1 MALLE
6 KIRVK
11 FGIVISVIIALALL
25 SFIIDP
31 GTLESALNSMSS
43 KYDVG
48 KIDGKRISYNEFQ
61 SEVDKYTTI
70 NELMTGSSAQTEQM
84 QQQIRDA
91 AWQELVDKYMFIDNA
106 MAAGIHVGEAELVDL
121 VSGESL
127 SPVMAQNPVF
137 FDESGNFSLDMLN
150 AFIANVNQD
159 QTGQLRLYWNYLQ
172 NSINTQQYYQKYSAL
187 FNAGNYENALQLAD
201 DLDFNNTT
209 ADVDYCYVS
218 YPIGT
223 DSTIVVSD
231 SEIKDYYNSHKKF
244 FKQTANREIEY
255 VVFEVVPSEAD
266 VLATSDEMDAAYEEF
281 QTTDNM
287 RAFLLRNSE
296 ESLSEYWYKNGD
308 LNTLNSEL
316 NEYIF
321 NRKED
326 VTPVI
331 KSGNTF
337 LAARVMD
344 SKMLPDSVFV
354 KHILLQ
360 GDDAAHVADSL
371 VGVISRGGNFSNLA
385 AAYSADQSSAADGE
399 LGSIGW
405 MTQTY
410 MIPGFESVIEARV
423 GRPFVL
429 ETQYGTHV
437 VLVTERTEPVL
448 KKQVAI
454 LEKTALASRDTFNEY
469 YAQAN
474 TFATLAG
481 GSYEG
486 YLRAVD
492 STKVYSH
499 PVTITE
505 ATSNY
510 GAIDNAKEVTR
521 WAFDAKEG
529 KASEIITV
537 NNNYFFIA
545 TVTKINKEGYAPVED
560 AASLIEQRLYALKIQ
575 DKVLS
580 DVKSKISGISS
591 IEDAAKVLG
600 VEVDRS
606 EAVSLGS
613 TTVDPALLGAVS
625 AAPEGT
631 LFGPVPGTMGVYVVN
646 VSNRETGSFYTETD
660 ARNLAAQKS
669 QYMSQ
674 LILSV
679 MSEYDDVVDNRA
691 RFF

>member
-48 KIDGKRISYNEFQ
+48 KIAGKRISYNEFQ

-231 SEIKDYYNSHKKF
+231 SEIKEYYNSHKKF

>member
-61 SEVDKYTTI
+61 SELDKYTTI
-70 NELMTGSSAQTEQM
+70 NELLTGSSAQNEQM
-84 QQQIRDA
+84 QEQIRNA
-91 AWQELVDKYMFIDNA
+91 AWQELLDKYMFVKNA
-106 MAAGIHVGEAELVDL
+106 HAAGINVGEAELVDL
-121 VSGESL
+121 VSGETL
-127 SPVMAQNPVF
+127 SPVMAQNPAF
-137 FDESGNFSLDMLN
+137 LDESGNFSVDLLN
-150 AFIANVNQD
+150 NFIANVNQD
-159 QTGQLRLYWNYLQ
+159 QTGRLRTYWNYLQ
-172 NSINTQQYYQKYSAL
+172 NSINTQQYYQKYNAL
-187 FNAGNYENALQLAD
+187 FSASNYENALQLSED
-201 DLDFNNTT
+201 MTFNNTT
-209 ADVDYCYVS
+209 ANIDYCLKT
-218 YPIGT
+218 YPVVR
-223 DSTIVVSD
+223 DSTIAVSQ
-231 SEIKDYYNSHKKF
+231 SEIKSYYDAHKNF
-244 FKQTANREIEY
+244 FRQRANREIEY
-255 VVFEVVPSEAD
+255 VVFEVVPSDKDILE
-266 VLATSDEMDAAYEEF
+266 TSNDMDEAYEEF
-281 QTTDNM
+281 KTTDNM
-287 RAFLLRNSE
+287 KAFLLRNSDE
-296 ESLSEYWYKNGD
+296 PLSEYWYKNGD
-308 LNTLNSEL
+308 LNTVSRDINK
-316 NEYIF
+316 YIF
-321 NRKED
+321 ED
-326 VTPVI
+326 GEKVTPVVRN
-331 KSGNTF
+331 GNTF
-337 LAARVMD
+337 IAARELD

-360 GDDAAHVADSL
+360 GDNAEHLADSL
-371 VGVISRGGNFSNLA
+371 VGVLNRGGNFSNLA

-410 MIPGFESVIEARV
+410 MIPGFESVIEASV

-429 ETQYGTHV
+429 NTQYGSHV
-437 VLVTERTEPVL
+437 VLVTEKTKPVL
-448 KKQVAI
+448 KKQVAL
-454 LEKTALASRDTFNEY
+454 LEKTAIAGRDTFNDY

-474 TFATLAG
+474 AFSTIAG

-486 YLRAVD
+486 YRRAVD

-499 PVTITE
+499 PLTITE
-505 ATSNY
+505 ATSSY

-521 WAFDAKEG
+521 WAFDAKAG

-545 TVTKINKEGYAPVED
+545 TVKKVNKEGFAPLED
-560 AASLIEQRLYALKIQ
+560 VSAMIEQRLYAEKVQEKTLAEVK
-575 DKVLS
+575 DKLN
-580 DVKSKISGISS
+580 GISS
-591 IEDAAKVLG
+591 IEEAAKVLG
-600 VEVDRS
+600 VEVDHS
-606 EAVSLGS
+606 EALSLAA
-613 TTVDPALLGAVS
+613 TNVDPALVGAASV
-625 AAPEGT
+625 APEGT
-631 LFGPVPGTMGVYVVN
+631 LYGPVAGSMGVYVLN
-646 VSNRETGSFYTETD
+646 VTGKETGSFYTEDD

-679 MSEYDDVVDNRA
+679 MSDYDDVVDNRA

>member
-48 KIDGKRISYNEFQ
+48 KIAGKRISYNEFQ

-646 VSNRETGSFYTETD
+646 VSNKETGSFYTETD

>member
-48 KIDGKRISYNEFQ
+48 KIAGKRISYNEFQ

-631 LFGPVPGTMGVYVVN
+631 LFGPVLGTMGVYVVN

>member
-48 KIDGKRISYNEFQ
+48 KIAGKRISYNEFQ

-137 FDESGNFSLDMLN
+137 LDESGNFSLDMLN

-287 RAFLLRNSE
+287 KAFLLRNSE

>member
-48 KIDGKRISYNEFQ
+48 KIAGKRISYNEFQ

-486 YLRAVD
+486 YMRAVD

>member
-48 KIDGKRISYNEFQ
+48 KIAGKRISYNEFQ

-337 LAARVMD
+337 LDARVMD

>member
-48 KIDGKRISYNEFQ
+48 KIAGKRISYNEFQ

-321 NRKED
+321 NRNED

-360 GDDAAHVADSL
+360 GDDAAHLADSL

>member
-48 KIDGKRISYNEFQ
+48 KIAGKRISYNEFQ

-474 TFATLAG
+474 TFATLAA

-580 DVKSKISGISS
+580 DVKSKISGISN

>member
-48 KIDGKRISYNEFQ
+48 KIAGKRISYNEFQ

-371 VGVISRGGNFSNLA
+371 VGVISRGENFSNLA

>member
-48 KIDGKRISYNEFQ
+48 KIAGKRISYNEFQ

-84 QQQIRDA
+84 QQQIRDV

-360 GDDAAHVADSL
+360 GDDAAHLADSL

>member
-48 KIDGKRISYNEFQ
+48 KIAGKRISYNEFQ

-201 DLDFNNTT
+201 DLNFNNTT

>member
-48 KIDGKRISYNEFQ
+48 KIAGKRISYNEFQ

-360 GDDAAHVADSL
+360 GEDAAHVADSL

>member
-48 KIDGKRISYNEFQ
+48 KIAGKRISYNEFQ

-218 YPIGT
+218 YPLGT

-474 TFATLAG
+474 TFATIAG

>member
-48 KIDGKRISYNEFQ
+48 KIAGKRISYNEFQ

-308 LNTLNSEL
+308 LNTLNGEL

-454 LEKTALASRDTFNEY
+454 LEKTSLASRDTFNEY

>member
-48 KIDGKRISYNEFQ
+48 KIAGKRISYNEFQ

-321 NRKED
+321 NRNED

-600 VEVDRS
+600 VEVDKS

>member
-48 KIDGKRISYNEFQ
+48 KIAGKRISYNEFQ

-218 YPIGT
+218 YPLGT

-326 VTPVI
+326 VSPVI

>member
-48 KIDGKRISYNEFQ
+48 KIAGKRISYNEFQ

-266 VLATSDEMDAAYEEF
+266 ELATSDEMDAAYEEF

-625 AAPEGT
+625 AASEGT

>member
-48 KIDGKRISYNEFQ
+48 KIAGKRISYNEFQ

-405 MTQTY
+405 MTQIY

-600 VEVDRS
+600 VEVDKS

>member
-48 KIDGKRISYNEFQ
+48 KIAGKRISYNEFQ

-137 FDESGNFSLDMLN
+137 LDESGNFSLDMLN

-218 YPIGT
+218 YPLGT
-223 DSTIVVSD
+223 DSTIVVSN

-287 RAFLLRNSE
+287 KAFLLRNSE

-437 VLVTERTEPVL
+437 VLVTERTEPIL

-560 AASLIEQRLYALKIQ
+560 AASLIEQRLYALKLQ

-613 TTVDPALLGAVS
+613 TTVDPALLGAIS

>member
-48 KIDGKRISYNEFQ
+48 KIAGKRISYNEFQ

-287 RAFLLRNSE
+287 KAFLLRNSE

-437 VLVTERTEPVL
+437 VLVTERTEPIL

-474 TFATLAG
+474 TFATIAG

-545 TVTKINKEGYAPVED
+545 TVAKINKEGYAPVED

>member
-48 KIDGKRISYNEFQ
+48 KIAGKRISYNEFQ

-106 MAAGIHVGEAELVDL
+106 MAAGIHVGEAELIDL

-137 FDESGNFSLDMLN
+137 LDESGNFSLDMLN

-218 YPIGT
+218 YPLGT
-223 DSTIVVSD
+223 DSTIVVSN

-287 RAFLLRNSE
+287 KAFLLRNSE

-437 VLVTERTEPVL
+437 VLVTERTEPML

-560 AASLIEQRLYALKIQ
+560 AASLIEQRLYALKLQ

>member
-48 KIDGKRISYNEFQ
+48 KIAGKRISYNEFQ

-218 YPIGT
+218 YPLGT

-308 LNTLNSEL
+308 LSTLNGEL

-545 TVTKINKEGYAPVED
+545 TVTKINKEGYASVED

>member
-48 KIDGKRISYNEFQ
+48 KIAGKRISYNEFQ

-545 TVTKINKEGYAPVED
+545 TVTKINKEGYVPVED

>member
-48 KIDGKRISYNEFQ
+48 KIAGKRISYNEFQ

-600 VEVDRS
+600 VEVDKS

>member
-48 KIDGKRISYNEFQ
+48 RIAGKKVSYNEFQ

-70 NELMTGSSAQTEQM
+70 NELMTGSSAQNEQM

-91 AWQELVDKYMFIDNA
+91 AWQELLDKYMFIDNA
-106 MAAGIHVGEAELVDL
+106 LDAGIHVGEAELVDL
-121 VSGESL
+121 VSGENL

-159 QTGQLRLYWNYLQ
+159 QTGQLRIYWNYLQ

-187 FNAGNYENALQLAD
+187 FNASNYENALQLAD
-201 DLDFNNTT
+201 DLNFNNTT
-209 ADVDYCYVS
+209 ADVNYCYVS
-218 YPIGT
+218 YPMGR
-223 DSTIVVSD
+223 DSSVSVSS
-231 SEIKDYYNSHKKF
+231 SEIKNYYDGHKKF
-244 FKQTANREIEY
+244 FKQKANREIEY
-255 VVFEVVPSEAD
+255 VVFEVVPSDDD
-266 VLATSDEMDAAYEEF
+266 VLATSNEMDAAYEEF
-281 QTTDNM
+281 KTTDNM

-296 ESLSEYWYKNGD
+296 EPLSEYWYKRGD

-316 NEYIF
+316 NKYIF
-321 NRKED
+321 ED
-326 VTPVI
+326 GEDITPIV

-337 LAARVMD
+337 LAARVID

-360 GDDAAHVADSL
+360 GDNAAHLADSL
-371 VGVISRGGNFSNLA
+371 VGVLNRGGNFSNLA
-385 AAYSADQSSAADGE
+385 ASYSADQSSAADGE

-405 MTQTY
+405 MTQSY
-410 MIPGFESVIEARV
+410 MIPGFESVIEASV

-429 ETQYGTHV
+429 NTQYGTHV
-437 VLVTERTEPVL
+437 VLVTDRTRPML
-448 KKQVAI
+448 KKQVAV
-454 LEKTALASRDTFNEY
+454 LEKTAIAGRDTFNEY

-474 TFATLAG
+474 TFATLAD

-499 PVTITE
+499 PLTITE
-505 ATSNY
+505 ATSTY
-510 GAIDNAKEVTR
+510 GSIDNAKEVTR
-521 WAFDAKEG
+521 WAFDNKQG

-545 TVTKINKEGYAPVED
+545 TVKKVNKEGYAPLED
-560 AASLIEQRLYALKIQ
+560 VASMIEQRLYALKLQ
-575 DKVLS
+575 DKVLA
-580 DVKSKISGISS
+580 DVKSKIEGISS
-591 IEDAAKVLG
+591 LEDAAKVLD
-600 VEVDRS
+600 VQVNSS
-606 EAVSLGS
+606 EAVSLAS
-613 TTVDPALLGAVS
+613 TSMDSALLGAMA

-631 LFGPVPGTMGVYVVN
+631 LYGPVPGPMGVYVLD
-646 VSNRETGSFYTETD
+646 VSNRQTGSFYTETD

-679 MSEYDDVVDNRA
+679 MSDYDNVVDNRA

>member
-48 KIDGKRISYNEFQ
+48 KIAGKRISYNEFQ

-137 FDESGNFSLDMLN
+137 LDESGNFSLDMLN

-218 YPIGT
+218 YPLGT
-223 DSTIVVSD
+223 DSTIVVSN

-287 RAFLLRNSE
+287 KAFLLRNSE

-437 VLVTERTEPVL
+437 VLVTERTEPML

>member
-48 KIDGKRISYNEFQ
+48 KIAGKRISYNEFQ

-646 VSNRETGSFYTETD
+646 VSNRDTGSFYTETD

>member
-48 KIDGKRISYNEFQ
+48 KIAGKRISYNEFQ

-321 NRKED
+321 NRNED

-631 LFGPVPGTMGVYVVN
+631 LFGPVPGTMGVYVLN

>member
-48 KIDGKRISYNEFQ
+48 KIAGKRISYNEFQ

-321 NRKED
+321 NRNED

-371 VGVISRGGNFSNLA
+371 IGVISRGGNFSNLA

>member
-48 KIDGKRISYNEFQ
+48 KIAGKRISYNEFQ

-437 VLVTERTEPVL
+437 VLVTERTEPIL

-474 TFATLAG
+474 TFATIAG

-580 DVKSKISGISS
+580 DVKSKISGISN

>member
-48 KIDGKRISYNEFQ
+48 KIAGKRISYNEFQ

-474 TFATLAG
+474 TFATLSG

-674 LILSV
+674 FILSV